1 MKYVQNVFGIS
12 SKYVQKKKK
21 EKGFHIKELNNAS
34 HTDNI
39 KWVGAKELKIGF
51 KKKILL

>member
-1 MKYVQNVFGIS
+1 MFK
-12 SKYVQKKKK
+12 KKKK

-51 KKKILL
+51 KKNTSFMISKI